1 LEEKKVIV
9 ERENCHLEGKM
20 DILEKTIY
28 TILRSCFKTRLT
40 WCLKTNLNFVKEEVL
55 GIKDGHH
62 NIGPDHPV
70 LVEMF
75 A

>member
-1 LEEKKVIV
+1 
-9 ERENCHLEGKM
+9 M
-20 DILEKTIY
+20 DILEKTVY

-40 WCLKTNLNFVKEEVL
+40 WCLKSNLNFVKEEVF

-62 NIGPDHPV
+62 SIGPDHPV